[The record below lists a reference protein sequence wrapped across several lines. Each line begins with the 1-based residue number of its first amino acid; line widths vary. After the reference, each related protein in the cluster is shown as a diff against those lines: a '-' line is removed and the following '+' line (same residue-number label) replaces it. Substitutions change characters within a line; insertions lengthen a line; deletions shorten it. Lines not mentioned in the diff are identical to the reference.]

1 MRIAWLYSW
10 CMTDHALRALLG
22 DLVTAGHRLT
32 RLAAHEVGG
41 TSSPAVWRTLSV
53 LVTWPGGM
61 RLGVLA
67 ERSRVSQPT
76 TTKIVRSL
84 VGQGWIAQV
93 ADPSD
98 ARATLLEITS
108 AGRAALDD
116 WRDRLATALVP
127 RFADLPAADVAALA
141 RAVEVVMSRVDGAP
155 APAGD

>member
-1 MRIAWLYSW
+1 
-10 CMTDHALRALLG
+10 MTTTAPDLRAVLG

-61 RLGVLA
+61 RLGALA
-67 ERSRVSQPT
+67 EHSRVSLPT

-84 VGQGWIAQV
+84 VAQGWIAQV
-93 ADPSD
+93 TDPSD
-98 ARATLLEITS
+98 ARATLLEITP
-108 AGRAALDD
+108 AGEAALDD

-127 RFADLPAADVAALA
+127 RFADLPADDVAVLA
-141 RAVEVVMSRVDGAP
+141 RAVELVMARLDGAP
-155 APAGD
+155 APADA

>member
-1 MRIAWLYSW
+1 VLDILIARLYDW
-10 CMTDHALRALLG
+10 GMTTTEPDLRAVLG

-41 TSSPAVWRTLSV
+41 TSSPAIWRTLSV

-61 RLGVLA
+61 R
-67 ERSRVSQPT
+67 SRVAQPT

-93 ADPSD
+93 TDPSD
-98 ARATLLEITS
+98 ARATLLEITP
-108 AGRAALDD
+108 AGRGALDD

-127 RFADLPAADVAALA
+127 RFADLHADDVAVLA
-141 RAVEVVMSRVDGAP
+141 RAVELVMARIDGDRPGA
-155 APAGD
+155 A

>member
-1 MRIAWLYSW
+1 MASR
-10 CMTDHALRALLG
+10 TPDLRVILG

-61 RLGVLA
+61 RLGALA
-67 ERSRVSQPT
+67 EHSRVSQPT

-84 VGQGWIAQV
+84 VAQGWIAQV
-93 ADPSD
+93 TDPSD
-98 ARATLLEITS
+98 ARATLLEVTP

-127 RFADLPAADVAALA
+127 RFADLPADDVAVLA
-141 RAVEVVMSRVDGAP
+141 RAVEVVMSRIDGGSAP
-155 APAGD
+155 SDA

>member
-1 MRIAWLYSW
+1 
-10 CMTDHALRALLG
+10 MTDHDLRALLG

-108 AGRAALDD
+108 AG
-116 WRDRLATALVP
+116 
-127 RFADLPAADVAALA
+127 
-141 RAVEVVMSRVDGAP
+141 
-155 APAGD
+155 

>member
-1 MRIAWLYSW
+1 
-10 CMTDHALRALLG
+10 MTSTDPDLRALLG

-53 LVTWPGGM
+53 LVSWPGGM

-67 ERSRVSQPT
+67 ERSRVAQPT

-84 VGQGWIAQV
+84 VAQGWIAQV
-93 ADPSD
+93 TDPSD
-98 ARATLLEITS
+98 ARATLLEITP
-108 AGRAALDD
+108 AGTAVLDD

-127 RFADLPAADVAALA
+127 RFADLPADDVAVIA
-141 RAVEVVMSRVDGAP
+141 RAVELVLARVDRAP
-155 APAGD
+155 ADG